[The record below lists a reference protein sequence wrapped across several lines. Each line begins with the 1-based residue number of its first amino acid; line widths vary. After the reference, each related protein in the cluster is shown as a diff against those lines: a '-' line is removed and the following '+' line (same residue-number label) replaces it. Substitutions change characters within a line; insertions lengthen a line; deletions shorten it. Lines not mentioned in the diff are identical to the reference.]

1 MNLAR
6 VYFLFDFKSI
16 NFKKVSL
23 DLGCVRIAKLIQT
36 SDSEIKI
43 GFATEKNLA
52 KNLSDLKILRLNLNN
67 LTKRKK

>member
-23 DLGCVRIAKLIQT
+23 DLGCVRTTKVLLN

-43 GFATEKNLA
+43 GFVTEKNLA
-52 KNLSDLKILRLNLNN
+52 KNPNDAKILRLNLKIND
-67 LTKRKK
+67 LTL